1 MSIAAIVND
10 IFNIYFWIIIVRI
23 FLTWIPSIDWYNQ
36 PFKSLALASD
46 IVLNPFRRII
56 PAMGGIDFSPIIALL
71 FLQFLQ
77 FAVVRMLA
85 ILGL

>member
-1 MSIAAIVND
+1 MSIAYIVNSL
-10 IFNIYFWIIIVRI
+10 FNFYFWFILVRI
-23 FLTWIPSIDWYNQ
+23 FLTWIPSINWYSQ
-36 PFKSLALASD
+36 PFRTIATFAD

-56 PAMGGIDFSPIIALL
+56 PRMGGLDFSPIVALL

-77 FAVVRMLA
+77 FCVVRMLL